1 MNLNSSNNSK
11 TSGWRWLALPFIA
24 TGGLVTYSSLS
35 DDQKGFVKDTVVAG
49 VDKYQDE
56 LHRQSP
62 MLAFE
67 FDDLRRKFYESL
79 ENRSNGSI
87 ELVKDFRNDIK
98 IKQDKSKLI
107 TELLSLPKDINNYNE
122 DEFFKLCTSTEFID
136 ESNNFNNQFADSVLA
151 KMRKSFPEEIK
162 ELGGETI
169 AISDEGQI
177 IQLLLNPSFEDKFSQ
192 EEIKSI
198 IEHINQGVENAK
210 SISHP
215 NSAMHFHNPFPKP
228 EYKDHISTLKTVLE
242 QMQKEPHASSILE
255 TFKKLHP
262 DASAKSLLSYMI
274 FLNQTRDTILLKES
288 AY

>member
-151 KMRKSFPEEIK
+151 KMRKSFRRNK
-162 ELGGETI
+162 R
-169 AISDEGQI
+169 
-177 IQLLLNPSFEDKFSQ
+177 
-192 EEIKSI
+192 
-198 IEHINQGVENAK
+198 V
-210 SISHP
+210 
-215 NSAMHFHNPFPKP
+215 
-228 EYKDHISTLKTVLE
+228 
-242 QMQKEPHASSILE
+242 
-255 TFKKLHP
+255 
-262 DASAKSLLSYMI
+262 
-274 FLNQTRDTILLKES
+274 RR
-288 AY
+288 